1 MLSLLQ
7 DAGRFGHHAIGLTSG
22 GPLDGE
28 AFYWANRLCLNGPE
42 ATALEV
48 AQGGVR
54 MECLGEITIAV
65 AGAPMPF
72 RVNGRT
78 KALWRSHKLQPG
90 DIIELGYA
98 TKGMRTYLA
107 VSG

>member
-48 AQGGVR
+48 AQGGSEWNV
-54 MECLGEITIAV
+54 
-65 AGAPMPF
+65 
-72 RVNGRT
+72 
-78 KALWRSHKLQPG
+78 
-90 DIIELGYA
+90 
-98 TKGMRTYLA
+98 
-107 VSG
+107 